1 VGSQDEKPRAYPA
14 NWFPQTIRANQRR
27 EREAV
32 LDQLNQMPTETLIRI
47 VDAAKQESGQQGG
60 GA

>member
-1 VGSQDEKPRAYPA
+1 MGSQDEKPREYPA
-14 NWFPQTIRANQRR
+14 NWFPQTIKANQKR

-32 LDQLNQMPTETLIRI
+32 LDQLNQLPTETLIRI
-47 VDAAKQESGQQGG
+47 VDAGQQGVTEAKG